1 MAGPL
6 PRSLEHTFRVMARR
20 QRISHS
26 DGMYDRDADAKRR
39 SEGADGGSAGM
50 PGKKTLAERV
60 SVQRRAAP
68 SAAGSLPPP
77 SADYADPFWFAPV
90 QALEGQTHGEAAEV
104 ATIATAGVAGAS
116 SPLPFH
122 DTIQRSFGD
131 HDVSGVRAQVG
142 GAGGEAAAAIGATAY
157 ATGDRVA
164 FAGAPDLFTAAHEA
178 AHVVQQRAGVHLRSA
193 DPDGGEPTWLED
205 HADQV
210 AARVVRGESAAPL
223 LDEVARPGQVGGA
236 AGVQRMKV
244 FRGKAGDWRLPV
256 SKKETGAELTDLDD
270 LSKFSNK
277 LFFVE
282 TDNLPPKERERL
294 IEIIAKAG
302 HGDIARAVRAEIG
315 GSIYVEAAEV
325 NGTMERVAELL
336 GPLTDGVEVRLV
348 PDLIAQLQ
356 DLAKTLAGHG
366 QRVIINARDLGTR
379 AGIIKRL
386 EGDQLDLD
394 AAIEQL
400 TAAVEKG
407 DPPETLVKYERK
419 TLKRKQALAQA
430 RQIKE
435 TQAYADLTDGKQWQR
450 EGLDDK
456 VERPKSELPLSP
468 EQDQELRAQQIW
480 ELSKKNL
487 ERLKSQVNLDGPA
500 GELYGRLITLPWV
513 LKHATGAFNAIVN
526 SGVLSSLTELRAEG
540 SGQKASGMSSDKNIE
555 NKGDGGFAFF
565 RMDANNDPMET
576 RYGPTTILA
585 DASLLTEA
593 NGWVSL
599 HDQLVPLDRPAMKR
613 LMFQGQ
619 VQRTSEHDPQHLG
632 TGKQTSWTNTY
643 PMNEQQPPVEV
654 SFLDEV
660 FCGADVLPG
669 IALSVL
675 LELQRIGGKFQE
687 HAYQLTEDKDL
698 RALVASLF
706 RVEAKLPWSWQLDEH
721 AHTAVHNPDG
731 DGRYLRSGIIHP
743 EGMAA
748 GAAFD
753 ECKRYQTM
761 IDNVL
766 VAVAKAE
773 ELPKQLVEQRKLIGF
788 LREMVGKRV
797 RAHELAIVF
806 QAAARRELQAE
817 ETDENTARVEVA
829 TRVVGQRAQ
838 QLAEEQQNLSRAEY
852 ALEELP
858 RRHHENQRL
867 GPKAERYRALRDKL
881 ELAKMAER
889 EDTLENNDEWA
900 EDDEYLS
907 PEEALELAGYKKVLA
922 ED

>member
-1 MAGPL
+1 
-6 PRSLEHTFRVMARR
+6 
-20 QRISHS
+20 
-26 DGMYDRDADAKRR
+26 
-39 SEGADGGSAGM
+39 
-50 PGKKTLAERV
+50 
-60 SVQRRAAP
+60 
-68 SAAGSLPPP
+68 
-77 SADYADPFWFAPV
+77 
-90 QALEGQTHGEAAEV
+90 
-104 ATIATAGVAGAS
+104 
-116 SPLPFH
+116 
-122 DTIQRSFGD
+122 
-131 HDVSGVRAQVG
+131 
-142 GAGGEAAAAIGATAY
+142 
-157 ATGDRVA
+157 
-164 FAGAPDLFTAAHEA
+164 
-178 AHVVQQRAGVHLRSA
+178 
-193 DPDGGEPTWLED
+193 
-205 HADQV
+205 
-210 AARVVRGESAAPL
+210 
-223 LDEVARPGQVGGA
+223 
-236 AGVQRMKV
+236 
-244 FRGKAGDWRLPV
+244 
-256 SKKETGAELTDLDD
+256 
-270 LSKFSNK
+270 
-277 LFFVE
+277 
-282 TDNLPPKERERL
+282 
-294 IEIIAKAG
+294 
-302 HGDIARAVRAEIG
+302 
-315 GSIYVEAAEV
+315 
-325 NGTMERVAELL
+325 
-336 GPLTDGVEVRLV
+336 
-348 PDLIAQLQ
+348 
-356 DLAKTLAGHG
+356 
-366 QRVIINARDLGTR
+366 
-379 AGIIKRL
+379 
-386 EGDQLDLD
+386 
-394 AAIEQL
+394 
-400 TAAVEKG
+400 
-407 DPPETLVKYERK
+407 
-419 TLKRKQALAQA
+419 
-430 RQIKE
+430 
-435 TQAYADLTDGKQWQR
+435 
-450 EGLDDK
+450 
-456 VERPKSELPLSP
+456 
-468 EQDQELRAQQIW
+468 
-480 ELSKKNL
+480 
-487 ERLKSQVNLDGPA
+487 
-500 GELYGRLITLPWV
+500 LPWV

-675 LELQRIGGKFQE
+675 LELQRIGGTFQE